1 MSIDSDIIND
11 LTSSGGPPA
20 HKFEDIG
27 DKVTIRIDTIEKM
40 AQTDFATGEALTWPN
55 GDTKWQFVITGTDTA
70 TGEAARLFAKG
81 QMLSAVKEALRTAE
95 AKPEVGGELTVK
107 FDSEEPS
114 QTRGFNPRKIYVARY
129 KPAAPV
135 ADIDDL

>member
-1 MSIDSDIIND
+1 MSIDSNIAEE
-11 LTSSGGPPA
+11 LVSSGGPPA

-27 DKVTIRIDTIEKM
+27 DRVTIRIESIEKT

-55 GDTKWQFVITGTDTA
+55 GDTKWQFVISGVDTA
-70 TGEAARLFAKG
+70 TGEPTRVFAKG
-81 QMLSAVKEALRTAE
+81 QMLSAVKEALRAAE
-95 AKPEVGGELTVK
+95 AKPETGGELTIK

-114 QTRGFNPRKIYVARY
+114 QTRGFNPRKIYKAKYVA
-129 KPAAPV
+129 PAPV